1 MAKRRRR
8 SKSAVVAAATVAA
21 IKARKRAFLRE
32 VSSLL
37 SDALGFPVR
46 VSMLPPAVD
55 LSPDQRRAARR
66 SARANRAQVRES
78 AELLNAPLPY
88 VGLDVV
94 EAGDGSSTTY
104 WLPDDGEEP
113 V

>member
-8 SKSAVVAAATVAA
+8 SKSAAVAAATVAE

-46 VSMLPPAVD
+46 VSMVPRTVD
-55 LSPDQRRAARR
+55 LSPDERRASRR
-66 SARANRAQVRES
+66 SARDNRARVRAS
-78 AELLNAPLPY
+78 AEQLYAP
-88 VGLDVV
+88 VA
-94 EAGDGSSTTY
+94 EAFFADGGPPWGS
-104 WLPDDGEEP
+104 LPDDDIPEGG
-113 V
+113 

>member
-8 SKSAVVAAATVAA
+8 SKSAVIAAATMSE

-46 VSMLPPAVD
+46 VSMVAPRLD

-66 SARANRAQVRES
+66 SASANRAQVRGS
-78 AELLNAPLPY
+78 AELMFAPL
-88 VGLDVV
+88 
-94 EAGDGSSTTY
+94 
-104 WLPDDGEEP
+104 DGEEP
-113 V
+113 L